1 MINEETL
8 DGICGFAREIE
19 GYAKSIQRWSCDE
32 DPDMED
38 LHFYLEEI
46 QDAVDCA
53 REFLCELKAVSEVSD
68 EA

>member
-19 GYAKSIQRWSCDE
+19 GYAKSIKRWSCEE

-38 LHFYLEEI
+38 LRFYLEQI

-53 REFLCELKAVSEVSD
+53 GEILYELKAVSEVSD